1 MVLLNSNVPVRHTT
15 VWHCFLKLN
24 VGVTGGEIKAVV
36 DSLLFCY
43 VAFGY
48 IHIQHYVDK
57 RAHSSSL
64 SIQPTKHWVVLAL
77 WDNQQFLMQ
86 MFWEMFLFSSPLCM
100 KSILDCVNLPCK
112 QVYSG
117 WHLNDFLRNSSCP
130 LLARC
135 LQGLLADSLIP
146 GNVALTSVSR
156 HNCLC
161 VKATVCSSG
170 LVWAISSSHWHHVT
184 CVWRTLFQCNLY

>member
-86 MFWEMFLFSSPLCM
+86 MFWEMFLFSSLLCM
-100 KSILDCVNLPCK
+100 KSILDRSEPALQTSLQWLTFEWFLTQQFLSASCSLSARPACR
-112 QVYSG
+112 QSYS
-117 WHLNDFLRNSSCP
+117 R
-130 LLARC
+130 
-135 LQGLLADSLIP
+135 
-146 GNVALTSVSR
+146 
-156 HNCLC
+156 
-161 VKATVCSSG
+161 
-170 LVWAISSSHWHHVT
+170 
-184 CVWRTLFQCNLY
+184 